1 MSALVIGVGN
11 PFRRDDGIGP
21 AVAAEVGK
29 LSLRGVRVMVAT
41 DDPAEMIDA
50 WDGTELT
57 VVVDAAAG
65 DDAVPGR
72 IRRWTPEAGLRPA
85 TVSTHA
91 LDLPAAYALGQVLG
105 RAPRR
110 LVVLAV
116 DAAEVAFGD
125 GLSSALTAA
134 VPTVVAAVVSELRG
148 GPPCAGIVSGTAG
161 TRVSPVIK

>member
-1 MSALVIGVGN
+1 MNALVIGVGN

-29 LSLRGVRVMVAT
+29 LSLGGVRVMVAA

-57 VVVDAAAG
+57 VVVDAAAC
-65 DDAVPGR
+65 DDAIPGR
-72 IRRWTPEAGLRPA
+72 IRRWTPGDGRTGAP
-85 TVSTHA
+85 VSSHA
-91 LDLPAAYALGQVLG
+91 LGLPAAYALGQVLG
-105 RAPRR
+105 HAPRR

-148 GPPCAGIVSGTAG
+148 GQPCAGT
-161 TRVSPVIK
+161 